1 MSVFESF
8 ILKKI
13 HGHKP
18 TEHWFTTHY
27 LKINFRKWKVCLNKK
42 RDLRKNAFS
51 RRHNPLIINTP
62 FTPHFPFFR
71 KRISFQAENWHLR
84 NFFNALKWGIYA
96 IYLIS
101 KQLTKRGFSQMNFHE
116 NPLISGLYTSLFKP
130 DTRLYWKIFP
140 HKPLYIFQQHTSA
153 LRRFLRS
160 CPLPANLC
168 NGIGYQFHRASIG
181 IA

>member
-1 MSVFESF
+1 M
-8 ILKKI
+8 
-13 HGHKP
+13 
-18 TEHWFTTHY
+18 Y
-27 LKINFRKWKVCLNKK
+27 LKHIFHIASFNC
-42 RDLRKNAFS
+42 KN
-51 RRHNPLIINTP
+51 
-62 FTPHFPFFR
+62 
-71 KRISFQAENWHLR
+71 
-84 NFFNALKWGIYA
+84 
-96 IYLIS
+96 
-101 KQLTKRGFSQMNFHE
+101 QLTVFRRTDLFKLFHSEMKPAHNKQAYGPIGYQHTILRTISTFSQMKIYE